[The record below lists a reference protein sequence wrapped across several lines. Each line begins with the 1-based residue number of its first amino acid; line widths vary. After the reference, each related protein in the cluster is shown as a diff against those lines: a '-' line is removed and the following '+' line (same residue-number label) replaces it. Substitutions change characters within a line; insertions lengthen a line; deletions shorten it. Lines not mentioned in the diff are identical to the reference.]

1 MNSAASPPNS
11 SASPA
16 SPRAAPSNDTAHPGG
31 LAPRHPHPPPCLSR
45 PVDVRRRHQARHRR
59 NHPRQPRHPAHPR
72 HLRRTGRRRTH
83 RTPRSSPLRQARIL
97 LPGDAVDTRPR
108 LLDLFCGAGGAAMG
122 YHRAGFDVTGVDITD
137 QPRYPFEFIQA
148 DAMTFAL
155 DGFDAIHASPPCQ
168 DHSAL
173 SAAAGKHGTG
183 WMLPATLARLAQAG
197 VPWIVENVAGAG
209 DVMAGSVVLCGT
221 EFGLSATVA
230 GRRVW
235 L

>member
-1 MNSAASPPNS
+1 
-11 SASPA
+11 
-16 SPRAAPSNDTAHPGG
+16 
-31 LAPRHPHPPPCLSR
+31 
-45 PVDVRRRHQARHRR
+45 
-59 NHPRQPRHPAHPR
+59 
-72 HLRRTGRRRTH
+72 
-83 RTPRSSPLRQARIL
+83 
-97 LPGDAVDTRPR
+97 
-108 LLDLFCGAGGAAMG
+108 MG

-235 L
+235 LRRHRRFASDIWLWGAGGCCCAGRPTISPYGHGQGGSGNRIRGPGTAQAHREAMGISWMTRAELAQAIPPAYTEHIGEQLIDHISGGLVAATDAATHHERPVP